1 LHEHEVCNAMITS
14 AQALQMLR
22 NPSLYEQGL
31 VWALGSQHANMQA
44 VYADALPLSNFE
56 EMAKYKQEGCS
67 IKLEGMEKL
76 SADIFAKGQHFA
88 SLYKHNGSVTSFM
101 FISPAGSSSFPMH
114 TDPYDVII
122 HVCEGVKHMMVN
134 NESMEIAA
142 GSFIHIPAHV
152 PHVALNTHDSIIL
165 SFGLE

>member
-1 LHEHEVCNAMITS
+1 MITS
-14 AQALQMLR
+14 EQAYQILS
-22 NPSLYEQGL
+22 NTSLYEQKL
-31 VWALGSQHANMQA
+31 VWALGSQHPNMQA

-76 SADIFAKGQHFA
+76 SADIFAKGQHYA
-88 SLYKHNGSVTSFM
+88 SLYKHNGLVTSFM

-122 HVCEGVKHMMVN
+122 HGCEGVKHMIVN
-134 NESMEIAA
+134 DQPVEITS
-142 GSFIHIPAHV
+142 GSFMHIPANA
-152 PHVALNTHDSIIL
+152 PHVALNTYDSIIL